1 LQSRRF
7 QAAFVAFVPAL
18 MVLAYTVFAPRLTV
32 DGDHFWH
39 LAAGQWMIDHR
50 AILHNDPFSFTF
62 AGAPWN
68 AQEWLS
74 EIIMAATYRAAGWG
88 GLYVLFGAAFAATA
102 YLLSRH
108 LLKYLDPVP
117 ALFLCLFAIA
127 DIKGWVVM
135 RPHVLVMPILV
146 IWAGELLSARN
157 EHRAPR
163 WFLVPLMVLWVNLHA
178 SFLFGAAL
186 ILPFAAEAV
195 LEEKQRLRAALSWG
209 AVFIGVLVAALANPA
224 GLSGLLFPL
233 TFTAT
238 PVTSLIPE
246 WQASSFNGLGPFELS
261 LLAGLFACLILGIR
275 MPAIRLLL
283 LVMMVHLTLAHTRF
297 MIILA
302 IVGAL
307 LLAEPMAK
315 ALKSRRWATTDDKDV
330 RLPTAATV
338 GAGLLSLCIG
348 AAGFVLPRTI
358 RNDDLSPIAALTHVP
373 PALAQQAVF
382 NDWLFGGYLIFI
394 GEHPFIDG
402 RVDMYGAEFVASYL
416 RAAAG
421 DREALERILSQFSV
435 AWTILPPRS
444 PANAILDALGWR
456 VLYRDDAA
464 VVHVHDAVAYGR

>member
-1 LQSRRF
+1 LQSRK
-7 QAAFVAFVPAL
+7 QQVAFVAFMPAL
-18 MVLAYTVFAPRLTV
+18 TVFAYTVFAQRLTV

-39 LAAGQWMIDHR
+39 LAAGQWMIEHR

-62 AGAPWN
+62 AGAPWT

-74 EIIMAATYRAAGWG
+74 EILMAATYRAAGWG
-88 GLYVLFGAAFAATA
+88 GLYVLFGLAFAATV
-102 YLLSRH
+102 YLLSRQ

-135 RPHVLVMPILV
+135 RPHVLVMPILA
-146 IWAGELLSARN
+146 IWAGELLAARS

-195 LEEKQRLRAALSWG
+195 FEEKKRLRAVVSWG
-209 AVFIGVLVAALANPA
+209 AVFIGVLVAALANPS
-224 GLSGLLFPL
+224 GLSGLLFPIA
-233 TFTAT
+233 FTAT
-238 PVTSLIPE
+238 PVPSLIPE
-246 WQASSFNGLGPFELS
+246 WQASTFNSVGPLELS
-261 LLAGLFACLILGIR
+261 LLAGLSVCLFLGIR

-283 LVMMVHLTLAHTRF
+283 LVLMVHLTLAHTRF

-307 LLAEPMAK
+307 LLAEPIAK
-315 ALKSRRWATTDDKDV
+315 ALKSRGWASTEGKDL
-330 RLPTAATV
+330 RLPLAATL
-338 GAGLLSLCIG
+338 GAMVVALCIG
-348 AAGFVLPRTI
+348 AAGFVPPRTI
-358 RNDDLSPIAALTHVP
+358 RNDDLSPIAALAHVP
-373 PALAQQAVF
+373 PGLAQQPVF
-382 NDWLFGGYLIFI
+382 NDWLFGGYLIFA
-394 GEHPFIDG
+394 GERPFIDG
-402 RVDMYGAEFVASYL
+402 RVDMYGAEFVGNYL

-421 DREALERILSQFSV
+421 DREALERILGQFSI
-435 AWTILPPRS
+435 AWTILPPGS

-456 VLYRDDAA
+456 VLYRDNAA
-464 VVHVHDAVAYGR
+464 VVHVRETIAYSP